1 MILIEDFT
9 YALLLITIVAL
20 LNVIAATYALIKGKE
35 LAQEWKWNR
44 TMNPPNLSLMLIKLQ
59 KCAS

>member
-20 LNVIAATYALIKGKE
+20 LSVIAATYVLIKCKE
-35 LAQEWKWNR
+35 LAQEWK
-44 TMNPPNLSLMLIKLQ
+44 
-59 KCAS
+59 

>member
-1 MILIEDFT
+1 
-9 YALLLITIVAL
+9 L

>member
-20 LNVIAATYALIKGKE
+20 LNVITATYALIKGKE
-35 LAQEWKWNR
+35 LAQEWK
-44 TMNPPNLSLMLIKLQ
+44 
-59 KCAS
+59 